1 MNKSKGI
8 FISFEGIDGSGKS
21 TQIKRLYDTLVSHNR
36 ESILV
41 REPGGTQIGEKI
53 RSILLEKEH
62 AVMTPVTELLLYEA
76 ARAQIVAEVIVPSL
90 SEGKTVICDRFFDS
104 TLAYQGYARGLSLV
118 SVDFLNHLAT
128 GGIEPDVTF
137 LLDIEPE
144 QAAKRMSNRQANNDR
159 LEAEGQVFM
168 KKVRDGYIDMTKKYD
183 RIVVIDANA
192 SIDRVSDQIEQKV
205 WEVLRK

>member
-1 MNKSKGI
+1 MNSRKGT

-21 TQIKRLYDTLVSHNR
+21 TQIKRLFDSLVSNNIDA
-36 ESILV
+36 ILV

-53 RSILLEKEH
+53 RSILLEKDY
-62 AVMTPVTELLLYEA
+62 VGMTPVTELLLYEA
-76 ARAQIVAEVIVPSL
+76 ARAQIVAEVIIPSL

-104 TLAYQGYARGLSLV
+104 TLAYQGYARGLSLE
-118 SVDFLNHLAT
+118 SVDFLNHLST
-128 GGIEPDVTF
+128 GGVEPDVTF

-144 QAAKRMSNRQANNDR
+144 KAALRMRNRQAGNDR
-159 LEAEGQVFM
+159 LEDEGLCFM

-183 RIVVIDANA
+183 RIVIIDANA
-192 SIDRVSDQIEQKV
+192 SVDRVSVQIEQKV

>member
-1 MNKSKGI
+1 MNSRKGT

-21 TQIKRLYDTLVSHNR
+21 TQIKRLFDSLVSNNIDA
-36 ESILV
+36 ILV

-53 RSILLEKEH
+53 RSILLEKDY
-62 AVMTPVTELLLYEA
+62 VGMTPVTELLLYEA
-76 ARAQIVAEVIVPSL
+76 ARAQIVAEVIIPSL

-104 TLAYQGYARGLSLV
+104 TLAYQGYARGLSLE
-118 SVDFLNHLAT
+118 SVDFLNHLST
-128 GGIEPDVTF
+128 GGVEPDVTF

-144 QAAKRMSNRQANNDR
+144 KAALRMRNRQAGNDR
-159 LEAEGQVFM
+159 LEDEGLYFM

-183 RIVVIDANA
+183 RIIIIDANA
-192 SIDRVSDQIEQKV
+192 SVDRVSVQIEQKV

>member
-1 MNKSKGI
+1 MNSRKGT

-21 TQIKRLYDTLVSHNR
+21 TQIKRLFDSLVSNNIDA
-36 ESILV
+36 ILV

-53 RSILLEKEH
+53 RSILLEKDY
-62 AVMTPVTELLLYEA
+62 VGMTPVTELLLYEA
-76 ARAQIVAEVIVPSL
+76 ARAQIVAEVIIPSL

-104 TLAYQGYARGLSLV
+104 TLAYQGYARGLSLE
-118 SVDFLNHLAT
+118 SVDFLNHLST
-128 GGIEPDVTF
+128 GGVEPDVTF

-144 QAAKRMSNRQANNDR
+144 KAALRMRNRQAGNDR
-159 LEAEGQVFM
+159 LEDEGLYFM

-183 RIVVIDANA
+183 RIVIIDANA
-192 SIDRVSDQIEQKV
+192 SVDRVSVQIEQKV

>member
-1 MNKSKGI
+1 MNSRKGT

-21 TQIKRLYDTLVSHNR
+21 TQIKRLFDSLVSNNIDA
-36 ESILV
+36 ILV

-53 RSILLEKEH
+53 RSILLEKDY
-62 AVMTPVTELLLYEA
+62 VGMPPVTELLLYEA
-76 ARAQIVAEVIVPSL
+76 ARAQIVAEVIIPSL

-104 TLAYQGYARGLSLV
+104 SLAYLGYARGLSLE
-118 SVDFLNHLAT
+118 SVDFLNHLST
-128 GGIEPDVTF
+128 GGVEPDVTF

-144 QAAKRMSNRQANNDR
+144 KAALRMRNRQAGNDR
-159 LEAEGQVFM
+159 LEDEGLYFM

-183 RIVVIDANA
+183 RIVIIDANA
-192 SIDRVSDQIEQKV
+192 SVDRVSVQIEQKV

>member
-1 MNKSKGI
+1 MNSRKGT

-21 TQIKRLYDTLVSHNR
+21 TQIKRLFDSLVANNIDA
-36 ESILV
+36 ILV

-53 RSILLEKEH
+53 RSILLEKDY
-62 AVMTPVTELLLYEA
+62 VGMTPVTELLLYEA
-76 ARAQIVAEVIVPSL
+76 ARAQIVAEVIIPSL

-104 TLAYQGYARGLSLV
+104 TLAYQGYARGLSLE
-118 SVDFLNHLAT
+118 SVDFLNHLST
-128 GGIEPDVTF
+128 GGVEPDVTF

-144 QAAKRMSNRQANNDR
+144 KAALRMRNRQAGNDR
-159 LEAEGQVFM
+159 LEDEGLYFM

-183 RIVVIDANA
+183 RIVIIDANA
-192 SIDRVSDQIEQKV
+192 SVDRVSVQIEQKV